1 MARHPRSQ
9 QRQNQSWRALAEL
22 GLTSAGILHEIK
34 NSLQGVASALFILE
48 HETELS
54 PKARQYVSIAQH
66 ELSRVFDVSAQS
78 LALVRQ
84 EKLVAV
90 RLADVLE
97 EVLHLYSA
105 KITHKQIKIERR
117 YDFAGKIE
125 SNPGALRQIFSNLVL
140 NALESAPR
148 ETGKLTVH
156 TFARSPS
163 SGQKKPGVQIEFV
176 DNGPGVPD
184 QHREK
189 IFEPLFSTKS
199 GKGSG
204 LGLWVTH
211 RLVEKQN
218 GWLRLLRQN
227 ECGLPGTCF
236 SVFLPLTAE

>member
-1 MARHPRSQ
+1 MARQSGPQ
-9 QRQNQSWRALAEL
+9 PRQNQSSRALAEL

-54 PKARQYVSIAQH
+54 SKARQYVSIAQR
-66 ELSRVFDVSAQS
+66 ELSRVFDVSSQTLS
-78 LALVRQ
+78 LVRQ
-84 EKLVAV
+84 EKSVAV
-90 RLADVLE
+90 RVADVLE
-97 EVLHLYSA
+97 EVLNLYST
-105 KITHKQIKIERR
+105 KIAHKQIKIERR
-117 YDFAGKIE
+117 YEFVGKIE

-156 TFARSPS
+156 TFASSPS
-163 SGQKKPGVQIEFV
+163 SGEKQGVHIEFI

-211 RLVEKQN
+211 RLVEKQD

-227 ECGLPGTCF
+227 ECSLPGTCF
-236 SVFLPLTAE
+236 SVFLPLTAA